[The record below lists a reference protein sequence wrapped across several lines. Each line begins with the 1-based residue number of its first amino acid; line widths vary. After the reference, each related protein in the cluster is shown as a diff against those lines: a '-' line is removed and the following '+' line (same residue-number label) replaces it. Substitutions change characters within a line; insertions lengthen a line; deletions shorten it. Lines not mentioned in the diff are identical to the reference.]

1 MANEVTLTSFADELA
16 TEQLAGVVALLLADR
31 GALPNHPALIE
42 YANAQQGGSATVK
55 ASALGLMGYDLPAE
69 KLESE
74 SISNTALS
82 DASASLTIGKKGKI
96 YTATTLARLLDPT
109 GTLNAQVFAADAVAS
124 GLAWMLYQVAQLMD
138 DFATTSGTSGADASA
153 ATILDAITSLE
164 INKVPGPYLS
174 IMHPRLYADIR
185 DDVALN
191 SGGAVQWSADSQAML
206 SIMHGLGAQP
216 RLFGV
221 DVMTST
227 HCYDDSTDV
236 WGGVFGR
243 GAIIYGW
250 ASPSVLDLSS
260 DQVVLANKFLFDRVR
275 SALADTTGWAMHMYT
290 GVVELIDLA
299 GVSMQAGNS

>member
-1 MANEVTLTSFADELA
+1 MANEVTLTSFANELA

-31 GALPNHPALIE
+31 GALPNHPAIIE

-55 ASALGLMGYDLPAE
+55 ASALGLMGYDLPAATAE
-69 KLESE
+69 GS

-82 DASASLTIGKKGKI
+82 DATASLTIGKKGKV
-96 YTATTLARLLDPT
+96 YTATSLARLLDPT
-109 GTLNAQVFAADAVAS
+109 GTLNSQVFAADAVAS
-124 GLAWMLYQVAQLMD
+124 GMAWDLYQIAQLMD
-138 DFATTSGTSGADASA
+138 NFSTTTGTTGTDASA
-153 ATILDAITSLE
+153 ATILDAITALE
-164 INKVPGPYLS
+164 IAKVPGPYLS

-185 DDVALN
+185 DDIALN
-191 SGGAVQWSADSQAML
+191 SGGAVQWNADSQAML

-227 HCYDDSTDV
+227 HCLDDSTDV

-260 DQVVLANKFLFDRVR
+260 DQVVLVGRYLFDRIR
-275 SALADTTGWAMHMYT
+275 TALADTTGWAMHQYT
-290 GVVELIDLA
+290 GVVELIDAA